1 MSTLPPC
8 QNPSDL
14 TLLEPATLEGR
25 LRDLI
30 RGYVRQRSAELAQAV
45 VEHLDALCL
54 HTDFHDPSLFCAYR
68 RLACHWRWLAQ
79 QHAVAALPS

>member
-1 MSTLPPC
+1 MSTQTLCPPTT
-8 QNPSDL
+8 DL
-14 TLLEPATLEGR
+14 ILLDPPVLEGR

-54 HTDFHDPSLFCAYR
+54 HSDLHDPSLFCAYR
-68 RLACHWRWLAQ
+68 RLARHWRWLAQ
-79 QHAVAALPS
+79 QHAVSTLPG